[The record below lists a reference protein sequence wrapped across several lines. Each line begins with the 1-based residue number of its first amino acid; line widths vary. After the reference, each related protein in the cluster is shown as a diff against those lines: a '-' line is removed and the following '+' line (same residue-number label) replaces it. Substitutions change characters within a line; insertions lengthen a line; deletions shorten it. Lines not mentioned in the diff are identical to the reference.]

1 MSRFRLPPESD
12 GSVEDRPLPGA
23 TGLVRIEELPPAAAP
38 KPHCEFCSGHPGFVF
53 DVRGERAVAAPCSC
67 IPVCPRCLDTGTVTA
82 IVEGVVRTG
91 RCRCQRVHDRVR
103 LFNAAGIP
111 GRYAQATY
119 GSYTRGLLSHAD
131 TSSGYMTTLKDLS
144 DWINGWTPGHENPGL
159 ILHGPVGRGKTHLLV
174 GVVRELIL
182 RHGIQVRFVEFSRL
196 LAQLKAGYSEGKSGA
211 SVIDPLVEVPVLA
224 IDELGKGRMTDWELT
239 VIDEVISRRYN
250 AMACTLG
257 STNFAP
263 GVATGAAP
271 ANAAVVN
278 ETPQTLGDRVGDR
291 VYSRLEETCK
301 FIELVGPDFRH
312 IKRQS

>member
-1 MSRFRLPPESD
+1 MSRFQLPPESAD
-12 GSVEDRPLPGA
+12 AKPEAPLPGA
-23 TGLVRIEELPPAAAP
+23 TGLVRIEELPPAAQP
-38 KPHCEFCSGHPGFVF
+38 TPHCPDCKGHPGYVF
-53 DVRGERAVAAPCSC
+53 EAQGERAIAKPCPC
-67 IPVCPRCLDTGTVTA
+67 IPVCRRCLDTGTVTA
-82 IVEGVVRTG
+82 IVSGVVRTG
-91 RCRCQRVHDRVR
+91 RCRCRRVHDRVR

-111 GRYAQATY
+111 GRYAHATY
-119 GSYTRGLLSHAD
+119 GSYTRGLLAHAD
-131 TSSGYMTTLKDLS
+131 PSTGYMKTLKDLS
-144 DWINGWTPGHENPGL
+144 EWVNAWTPGHENPGL

-182 RHGIQVRFVEFSRL
+182 RHGIQVRFVEFTRL
-196 LAQLKAGYSEGKSGA
+196 LAQLKSGYSEGKSGS

-263 GVATGAAP
+263 GIATGAAP

-278 ETPQTLGDRVGDR
+278 ATPQTLGDRVGDR

-312 IKRQS
+312 IKGQG

>member
-1 MSRFRLPPESD
+1 MSRFALPPKPD
-12 GSVEDRPLPGA
+12 GEAPELQLKGA
-23 TGLVRIEELPPAAAP
+23 TGLVRIEDLPRQAEP
-38 KPHCEFCSGHPGFVF
+38 KPHCPDCKGHPGYFF
-53 DVRGERAVAAPCSC
+53 YAQGERALAKACPC
-67 IPVCPRCLDTGTVTA
+67 IPVCQRCLDTGTVTA
-82 IVEGVVRTG
+82 IVDGVVRTG
-91 RCRCQRVHDRVR
+91 RCRCRRVHDRVR

-111 GRYAQATY
+111 GRYADATY
-119 GSYTRGLLSHAD
+119 GSYTRGLLAHAD
-131 TSSGYMTTLKDLS
+131 PTSGYMKTLTELS
-144 DWINGWTPGHENPGL
+144 SWIEGWAPDHENPGL

-174 GVVRELIL
+174 GVVRELIV
-182 RHGIQVRFVEFSRL
+182 RHGIPVRFVEFTRL

-211 SVIDPLVEVPVLA
+211 SVIDPLVAVPVLA
-224 IDELGKGRMTDWELT
+224 IDELGKGRLTDWELT

-278 ETPQTLGDRVGDR
+278 ATPQTLGDRVGDR

-312 IKRQS
+312 IKRQT